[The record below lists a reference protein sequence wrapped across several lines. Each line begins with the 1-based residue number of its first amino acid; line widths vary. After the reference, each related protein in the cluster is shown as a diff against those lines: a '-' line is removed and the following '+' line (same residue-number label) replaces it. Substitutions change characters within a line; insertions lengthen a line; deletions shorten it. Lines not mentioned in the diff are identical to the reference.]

1 MKIEENIFKKVK
13 IDEEKLIK
21 YGFDKESKG
30 YKYSTKIMNN
40 SFRVDIFVSKK
51 GEVLGKIYDLNLDEE
66 YTNFRIKDVNGEFV
80 NKVKNEYI
88 KLLEEIKRN
97 CFKEEYFVLEQ
108 ANRITN
114 IIKEKYDIIPE
125 FLWDNF
131 EGGVFRNKRSSKW
144 FGVIMNIDKS
154 KIIPKEN
161 GEVEILNLK
170 LDNDVEKYL
179 KIRGIYPAYHMNKK
193 NWVSIILDD
202 TICDNKILEL
212 IDISFKNSD
221 VIGEWIFPANPKYY
235 DVIDAFEKEDKILW
249 HETKGILK
257 GDIVYIYVV
266 KPYSSIMFKCEVL
279 ETDISKN
286 NDKRKIMR
294 IKLLKKYKRDEFNI
308 EKLKKLGVKS
318 VRGPR
323 RITKDLSEELKN

>member
-51 GEVLGKIYDLNLDEE
+51 GEVLGKIYDLSLDEE

-144 FGVIMNIDKS
+144 FGVIMNFDKS

-202 TICDNKILEL
+202 TISDNKILGL